1 MSGGVEMTVNGGT
14 IGGLEE
20 AGVRVFKGVP
30 YGGDTS
36 GEGRFRPP
44 RPPRPWSGVKDC
56 TEYGPSCPQMT
67 VEQMLGVPVPPESEG
82 RMGTRSFEPVTG
94 EDCLVL
100 NIWTPAAG
108 PSAGLPVL
116 VWLHGGGWSTGSAS
130 WPLYDFANLARHGDA
145 VVIGINHR
153 VGLLGFLDLSSVSE
167 QFADSGNV
175 GMLDVV
181 AALEWIR
188 DNIAGFGGDAGNIT
202 VFGESGGGAKV
213 ATLLGM
219 PAGRGLFHQAVAVSG
234 SMLAAQRPDHAA
246 SHAEAVLELVGVG
259 HDMEKLQAIDV
270 SQLIGAEVALPGREG
285 SALVRRRGFSPVLGR
300 SLPEHPAEAIR
311 GGLSRDVTLLSG
323 CNRDE
328 SLGFLF
334 HDPELWTL
342 SADAVLER
350 LRAMLGDKAER
361 VLAAYGAAHPEDT
374 PTSTFIAASTDAMF
388 RVPQIRLAEAKVQG
402 GGNPTYMHL
411 FTWGLTDP
419 TGRVRS
425 PHGIDM
431 PYFFDNVDK
440 APMSQGP
447 HAERLAS
454 TMSGVLST
462 FAHTGVPGFDGL
474 PTWPPYTLES
484 RATMLLGLEPVVEND
499 PGGAERAS
507 WSAIR
512 LPGLRG

>member
-1 MSGGVEMTVNGGT
+1 MSGLELVVDGGT
-14 IGGLEE
+14 IRGIDE

-30 YGGDTS
+30 YGDDTS
-36 GEGRFRPP
+36 GEGRFQPARPP
-44 RPPRPWSGVKDC
+44 RSWSGVRDC
-56 TEYGPSCPQMT
+56 TGYGPSCPQMT
-67 VEQMLGVPVPPESEG
+67 VEQMLGVPVPPQSDG
-82 RMGTRSFEPVTG
+82 HMGTRSFEPVTG

-100 NIWTPAAG
+100 NVWTPTAG

-130 WPLYDFANLARHGDA
+130 WPLYDFANLARHGD
-145 VVIGINHR
+145 VVVVGINHR
-153 VGLLGFLDLSSVSE
+153 VGLLGFLDLSFVGE
-167 QFADSGNV
+167 RFADSGNV

-188 DNIAGFGGDAGNIT
+188 DNVAGFGGDPGNVT

-219 PAGRGLFHQAVAVSG
+219 PAGRGLFHRAVAISG
-234 SMLAAQRPDHAA
+234 SMLAAQQPDHAA
-246 SHAEAVLELVGVG
+246 GNAQAVLELIGVG
-259 HDMEKLQAIDV
+259 HDEEKLRAIDV
-270 SQLIGAEVALPGREG
+270 ARLIDAEIALPGREG

-311 GGLSRDVTLLSG
+311 GGLSSDVTLLTG

-328 SLGFLF
+328 ALGFLL
-334 HDPELWTL
+334 HDTELWTL

-350 LRAMLGDKAER
+350 LRPMLGDNAER
-361 VLAAYGAAHPEDT
+361 VLAAYRAAQPGDS

-388 RVPQIRLAEAKVQG
+388 RVPQIRLAEAKVEG
-402 GGNPTYMHL
+402 GGKPTYMHL
-411 FTWGLTDP
+411 FTWGPTDP
-419 TGRVRS
+419 TGRIRS

-447 HAERLAS
+447 HAEPLAS
-454 TMSGVLST
+454 MMSGILSS
-462 FAHTGVPGFDGL
+462 FAHTGAPGHDGL
-474 PTWPPYTLES
+474 PTWPPYTLGT
-484 RATMLLGLEPVVEND
+484 RATMLLGLEPMVEHD
-499 PGGAERAS
+499 PGGRERAS
-507 WSAIR
+507 WSDIR